1 MISITASSFWEVI
14 PEDVTGMSVVFH
26 CNDGTR
32 AFCGIFVESNT
43 SANYT
48 VPDQVY
54 QEGAVEADFSDEL
67 SDDSMVY
74 MDPNGNLSMVIDA
87 SDITDNTGCSEWS
100 YGIFEAGDSV
110 LAGSAVGEDCESYVG
125 DFWDPTHQCPPFS
138 GSEYCW
144 GTDYLCNDTHY
155 AYDCHFDYDR
165 YSCAPGDLSGKF
177 GTMDDLEFS
186 LDVEGPR
193 TLLPMMDD
201 MIFKMFAIYCGDN
214 DSGISYLACAS
225 IYTVT
230 PEPTPAPT
238 PAPIDGSG
246 DGAAERTVIMS
257 VVAMVF
263 AMLF

>member
-1 MISITASSFWEVI
+1 VI

-48 VPDQVY
+48 VPDQGTGSMVN
-54 QEGAVEADFSDEL
+54 QELRAVSANFSEL
-67 SDDSMVY
+67 DGFSDDSMVY
-74 MDPNGNLSMVIDA
+74 MYPNGDFSMVINA
-87 SDITDNTGCSEWS
+87 SKITDSTGCSEWS

-138 GSEYCW
+138 GSWFCW

-155 AYDCHFDYDR
+155 AYDCDFDHER

-193 TLLPMMDD
+193 TLLPMTDD

-225 IYTVT
+225 IYTAVT

-238 PAPIDGSG
+238 PAPIDVSG
-246 DGAAERTVIMS
+246 DGAAERTVIMA